1 MKLRNSRFRYQN
13 KGYLESISWE
23 QLRNCLFRF
32 LKEFGFYGR
41 YIKEIKPYM
50 TKQVVETYEH
60 GWDAQTLI
68 EIVPISYKAFVRKN
82 YLALTRQ
89 IFPPGVFWDEIY
101 YLWMEWSFEEDNI
114 YSKTYIQ

>member
-13 KGYLESISWE
+13 KGYLESIGWE

-50 TKQVVETYEH
+50 TKQVVETYGH
-60 GWDAQTLI
+60 GFDTQTLI
-68 EIVPISYKAFVRKN
+68 ETVPISYKDFVRKN

-89 IFPPGVFWDEIY
+89 IFPPGDFWSEVY
-101 YLWMEWSFEEDNI
+101 GLWLEWSFEEDNI